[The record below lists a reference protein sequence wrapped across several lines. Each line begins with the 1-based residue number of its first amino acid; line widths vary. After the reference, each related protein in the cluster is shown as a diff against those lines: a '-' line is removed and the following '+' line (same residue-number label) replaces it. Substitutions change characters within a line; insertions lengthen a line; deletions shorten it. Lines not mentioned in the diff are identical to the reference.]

1 MAKDR
6 DKKKWYF
13 LRFLVEHRA
22 LRGFVERVG
31 NDVDGFKED
40 YGIISVKC
48 LLEKY
53 NWYDWLL
60 YAFEWKKTKQ
70 GHNFWEELDELWKRD
85 KKWLKGGCSS
95 GGRAVD

>member
-31 NDVDGFKED
+31 NDVDNFKTD
-40 YGIISVKC
+40 FGITSVER
-48 LLEKY
+48 LFEKY
-53 NWYDWLL
+53 NWNDWIM
-60 YAFEWKKTKQ
+60 YAFDWSKTKQ
-70 GHNFWEELDELWKRD
+70 GHKFWERLDYLWKKD
-85 KKWLKGGCSS
+85 KKWLKGGRSS

>member
-31 NDVDGFKED
+31 NDEDNFKED
-40 YGIISVKC
+40 FGIISVER
-48 LLEKY
+48 LFEKY
-53 NWYDWLL
+53 NWHDWIM
-60 YAFEWKKTKQ
+60 YAFDWSKTKQ
-70 GHNFWEELDELWKRD
+70 GHKFWLRLDSLWKEYMR
-85 KKWLKGGCSS
+85 S
-95 GGRAVD
+95 G